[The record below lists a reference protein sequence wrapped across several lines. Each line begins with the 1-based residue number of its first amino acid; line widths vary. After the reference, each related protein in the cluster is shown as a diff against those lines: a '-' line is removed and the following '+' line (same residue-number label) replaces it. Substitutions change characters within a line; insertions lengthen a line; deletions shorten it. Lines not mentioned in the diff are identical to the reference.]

1 MPRPIRLAIAI
12 LAVALLTACAPTNA
26 ASLQPILGGNWR
38 AVDRPDDT
46 ISIDFTTGN
55 YRGTIGGQPF
65 ELSFTMTESTNSSAQ
80 IRLSDD
86 TTAVIEAQP
95 DGRLRVASGAPGA
108 QPTLYQ
114 R

>member
-1 MPRPIRLAIAI
+1 MPRPIRLAIVI
-12 LAVALLTACAPTNA
+12 LVVALLAACGPTNA

-46 ISIDFTTGN
+46 LSLDFTTGH
-55 YRGTIGGQPF
+55 YSGTTAGQPF
-65 ELSFTMTESTNSSAQ
+65 ELSFTMTDSTDSSAKIQ
-80 IRLSDD
+80 LSDD
-86 TTAVIEAQP
+86 TTAVVEAQP
-95 DGRLRVASGAPGA
+95 GGRLRVARDAPGA